1 MPQNLDKNQ
10 SIETDTEIILMIE
23 LVDKNIKTVII
34 NMLKS

>member
-34 NMLKS
+34 NMLKR